1 MVTES
6 GNVAQSAI
14 TSTNNDSV
22 GIKRSSDR
30 RSNKPIMEKRRRAR
44 INNCLNQLKTL
55 ILDAMKKDPARHS
68 KLEKADILEMTVK
81 YLQNV
86 QHSPSS
92 SSDSTANKFRAGFA
106 ECASE
111 VQRFPGLDAPVKR
124 RLLKH
129 LATSMN
135 SQQNTSP
142 SSSPNQIKTD
152 EYPINPGAII
162 MHNGV
167 QLVQTRLPNGDIALM
182 FPNNIPHPNVGT
194 MPLLV
199 PIPTR
204 TSSTSSASSSSS
216 HYSSSP
222 ESPEPMEVQ
231 MQRYSPPMQKP
242 LSLVMR
248 KDDCD
253 DDDDDEDDEKVWR
266 PW

>member
-1 MVTES
+1 
-6 GNVAQSAI
+6 
-14 TSTNNDSV
+14 
-22 GIKRSSDR
+22 
-30 RSNKPIMEKRRRAR
+30 
-44 INNCLNQLKTL
+44 
-55 ILDAMKKDPARHS
+55 
-68 KLEKADILEMTVK
+68 
-81 YLQNV
+81 
-86 QHSPSS
+86 
-92 SSDSTANKFRAGFA
+92 
-106 ECASE
+106 
-111 VQRFPGLDAPVKR
+111 
-124 RLLKH
+124 
-129 LATSMN
+129 
-135 SQQNTSP
+135 
-142 SSSPNQIKTD
+142 
-152 EYPINPGAII
+152 

-182 FPNNIPHPNVGT
+182 FPNNIPHSNVGT

-216 HYSSSP
+216 QYSSSP

-248 KDDCD
+248 KDECD